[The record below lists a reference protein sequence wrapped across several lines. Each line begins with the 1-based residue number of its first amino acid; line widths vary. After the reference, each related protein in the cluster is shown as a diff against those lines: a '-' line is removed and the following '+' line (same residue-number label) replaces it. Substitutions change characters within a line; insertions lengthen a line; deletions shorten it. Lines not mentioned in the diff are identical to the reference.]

1 MVRVSPWTAQKVRT
15 DWQWVEGDSKTA
27 NKKYDTSNEIEQRE
41 IEGESDALTRQQKQ
55 IQYE

>member
-1 MVRVSPWTAQKVRT
+1 MVGVGPWTVQKVRT
-15 DWQWVEGDSKTA
+15 DWQSVEGDSKIA
-27 NKKYDTSNEIEQRE
+27 NKKHETSNEIEQRE